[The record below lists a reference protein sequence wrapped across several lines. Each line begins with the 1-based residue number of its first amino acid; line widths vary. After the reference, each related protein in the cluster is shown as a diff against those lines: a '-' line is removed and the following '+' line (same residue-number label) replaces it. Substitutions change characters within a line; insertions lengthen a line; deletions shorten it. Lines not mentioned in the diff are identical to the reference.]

1 MAPLYASKRLSKI
14 NARVGSS
21 DLSGGGG
28 TLLTIASKISGI
40 PIPDLA
46 EHKTASEASKPMI
59 SSISCLTRS
68 GSAEGKSILLITGM
82 ISRSCSKARYTF
94 ANVCASTPCAASTTS
109 KAPSQAARERETS

>member
-1 MAPLYASKRLSKI
+1 M
-14 NARVGSS
+14 
-21 DLSGGGG
+21 
-28 TLLTIASKISGI
+28 ASKISGI

-46 EHKTASEASKPMI
+46 EHNTASDASKPMI

-109 KAPSQAARERETS
+109 NAPSQAARERDTS